1 VTFRC
6 CLCEAT
12 AGGIREGRIR
22 TGHAVPL
29 CTAHFAAS
37 YWRSRQPQPQQ
48 ITVLPAY
55 EQHAMRAALVG
66 AVREPTRGKA

>member
-1 VTFRC
+1 MRFIC
-6 CLCEAT
+6 CHCEAT

-29 CTAHFAAS
+29 CAAHFAAS
-37 YWRSRQPQPQQ
+37 YWRSRQRTPQQ
-48 ITVLPAY
+48 VTVLPASY

-66 AVREPTRGKA
+66 AGH